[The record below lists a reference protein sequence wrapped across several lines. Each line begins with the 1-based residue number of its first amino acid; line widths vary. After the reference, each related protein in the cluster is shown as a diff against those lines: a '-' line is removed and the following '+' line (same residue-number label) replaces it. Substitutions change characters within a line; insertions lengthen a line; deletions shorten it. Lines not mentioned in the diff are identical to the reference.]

1 MFTDDDRRTLLEA
14 LEAAL
19 GHRPAEVL
27 MGHLPPVGWVDLA
40 TKADIVATRAEIVEL
55 RGEMAELRGE
65 MKAQFAKLVMANI
78 VSIFSAAGLVLAAA
92 SFVR

>member
-1 MFTDDDRRTLLEA
+1 MVFTDDDRRTLLEA

-19 GHRPAEVL
+19 GDRPAAVL

-40 TKADIVATRAEIVEL
+40 TRADIVATRAEI
-55 RGEMAELRGE
+55 AELRGE
-65 MKAQFAKLVMANI
+65 MKVQYARLVMTNV